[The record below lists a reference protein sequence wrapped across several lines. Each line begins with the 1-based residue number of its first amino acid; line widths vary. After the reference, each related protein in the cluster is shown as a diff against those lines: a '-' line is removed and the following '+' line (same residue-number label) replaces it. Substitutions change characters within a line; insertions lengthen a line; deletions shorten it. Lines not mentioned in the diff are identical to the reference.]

1 MKSARKQELAPDH
14 FRRLDPV
21 GHSFSR
27 VFTQFK
33 LDRLVRLTLND
44 GHSFTNSV
52 VPNKICNF
60 ERDQVATAQLAIDCN
75 VEQCEIAEIT
85 R

>member
-1 MKSARKQELAPDH
+1 MKSARKQELASDH

-21 GHSFSR
+21 GHSFLR

-33 LDRLVRLTLND
+33 LDRLVRFILND

-52 VPNKICNF
+52 VPEKVN
-60 ERDQVATAQLAIDCN
+60 ELQ
-75 VEQCEIAEIT
+75 
-85 R
+85 